1 MKNEISKQIKKV
13 ALAAT
18 VVAFMFSLFL
28 ISCKKD
34 DRDVTKSD
42 NSLTTI
48 AASLNS
54 KVLIGSLSANSSE
67 DGLSLIFD
75 NGTQTI
81 LLEKIPNTELA
92 EIGLIQSAEIVTSGN
107 GIIVK
112 DLAKDK
118 VWFFVNNDEE
128 SIKRF
133 EAIKNGY
140 AGKYE
145 FSKVFGTTIVNA
157 ENS

>member
-1 MKNEISKQIKKV
+1 MKNGISKQIKKV

-18 VVAFMFSLFL
+18 IGAFMVSLFL
-28 ISCKKD
+28 ISCKKN

-42 NSLTTI
+42 NSLTNI

-54 KVLIGSLSANSSE
+54 KVLTGSLSASSSE

-75 NGTQTI
+75 NGTKTI

-92 EIGLIQSAEIVTSGN
+92 EIGLIQSA